1 MPGRLDSHTVPLTLS
16 LHALRENARNRAMRR
31 DEETSSTSVEW
42 PPKKVVCV
50 GTVVLQGGRVLLVRQ
65 AKGHPLA
72 GQWSI
77 PWGVVDNGESPED
90 AALRETYEE
99 SSIKAEIEGLLGIQN
114 LPEVGWLGVVFLCHH
129 VEGEPVADG
138 TETDNA
144 GYFSLDEMDLLNE
157 PIEPWCEWLVRRV
170 LRGKY
175 TVIHCEPNNPY
186 HPRRAFL

>member
-1 MPGRLDSHTVPLTLS
+1 MKKDKMTPSPS
-16 LHALRENARNRAMRR
+16 E
-31 DEETSSTSVEW
+31 EW

-50 GTVVLQGGRVLLVRQ
+50 GTVVLQGRRVLLIRQ

-77 PWGVVDNGESPED
+77 PWGIVDKEESPEE

-99 SSIKAEIEGLLGIQN
+99 SGIKAEIEGLLGIQN

-129 VEGEPVADG
+129 MEGEPVADG
-138 TETDNA
+138 TETDKA
-144 GYFSLDEMDLLNE
+144 GYFSLEEMDALDE

-170 LRGKY
+170 LGGRYTIIRG
-175 TVIHCEPNNPY
+175 EPNNPY
-186 HPRRAFL
+186 RPRGAFL